1 MKTENSYPPGVAVSL
16 QELIQLRYVT
26 SGFSFLP
33 KQPVKSLLAGKY
45 GSRLRGR
52 GLNFEEIRQY
62 RPGDDIRNMDWKVTA
77 RTGKPHTRVYTE
89 ERDRPVVTLVD
100 QRLSML
106 FGSKV
111 NMKSV
116 TAAQLGALSLWK
128 AMQDHDR
135 VGALIFNDTA
145 IKGIRPHRSQK
156 NMISILSQFVSFGQQ
171 LIENPPPQTR
181 AQALNEALEKVANH
195 RTHDYLYLLIS
206 DFWGIDEDSY
216 RLAKKIVKNNDLVLF
231 LVHDPVAA
239 KLPEKGRITITDGS
253 NKIDLDSGYD
263 RLKKKIPEVLHGRL
277 NQLVQELSMFGVPV
291 LAFNTVDKVSDQ
303 LTNLLS
309 QGRVHQTMRRT
320 G

>member
-1 MKTENSYPPGVAVSL
+1 MSL

-33 KQPVKSLLAGKY
+33 RQPVKSLLAGKY

-77 RTGKPHTRVYTE
+77 RTGKAHTRVYTE
-89 ERDRPVVTLVD
+89 ERDRPVVALVD

-145 IKGIRPHRSQK
+145 MESIRPHRSQK
-156 NMISILSQFVSFGQQ
+156 NMTTILSQLVSFGRQ
-171 LIENPPPQTR
+171 LIENPPGQTR
-181 AQALNEALEKVANH
+181 AQALNEALEQLVSH
-195 RTHDYLYLLIS
+195 RTHDYLYILIS
-206 DFWGIDEDSY
+206 DFWGIDENSY
-216 RLAKKIVKNNDLVLF
+216 RLAKQIVKNNDLVLF
-231 LVHDPVAA
+231 LVHDPIAA
-239 KLPEKGRITITDGS
+239 KLPEKGRITITDG
-253 NKIDLDSGYD
+253 NKKVDVDSGYD
-263 RLKKKIPEVLHGRL
+263 RLKKKIPEVLEGRL
-277 NQLVQELSMFGVPV
+277 SQLVKELSLYGVPV

-303 LTNLLS
+303 LKNLLG
-309 QGRVHQTMRRT
+309 QGRNQTMRRKR
-320 G
+320 